1 VSSGKKRVAI
11 QGERGAFSEEAAI
24 ALLGED
30 IELVPRQTFATLY
43 KSFDDRVADYLVAP
57 IENTIAGIVEAS
69 VQRLR
74 ASSLVIIDEVSIPIA
89 QNLIACPAT
98 EFSEIKLVQSHPVAL
113 AQCSLFFARHPFLK
127 KLEADDTAGS
137 VAEIIRRG
145 DRTHAA
151 IAGRRAAKVYG
162 ASIIRENIQDIAE
175 NYTHFALLAPAAQR
189 AATAQTK
196 SNKENVS

>member
-1 VSSGKKRVAI
+1 MSSGKKRVAI

-43 KSFDDRVADYLVAP
+43 KSFDDRVADYLIAP

-89 QNLIACPAT
+89 QNLIACPGA
-98 EFSEIKLVQSHPVAL
+98 EFPEIKVVQSHPVAL
-113 AQCSLFFARHPFLK
+113 AQCSLFFARHPSLK

-151 IAGRRAAKVYG
+151 IAGRRAAEVYG

-175 NYTHFALLAPAAQR
+175 NYTHFVLLAPAAQR

-196 SNKENVS
+196 PNKENAS